1 MKIKQILVALT
12 GEADSSQVPALAFEI
27 ARESGAHV
35 IGTDTVTDAGPFIDQ
50 AGIGMMPSYY
60 ADLYKTAEKVQH
72 QKRSNAAATFETAR
86 KSAGIPL
93 VDRPGLA
100 AGATAEW
107 LSGEAYNGAT
117 VSSLGRLCD
126 LIVLNHPG
134 EKSSYGDQQ
143 AFQAAVFTTRR
154 PVMLVPPQCQ
164 SIGDHAAIAWNGS
177 AEACAAVEGSL
188 PLLEGMRSIDIIQV
202 GDLKPGAA
210 SAWSLQNYLGWH
222 GIASRLLTAP
232 DQTGKTT
239 TVITDLAKTNRAT
252 FLVMGAYSHS
262 ALREFILGGV
272 TESMIT
278 HSQIPIIMAH

>member
-12 GEADSSQVPALAFEI
+12 GEPNAIQVPALAFEI

-35 IGTDTVTDAGPFIDQ
+35 IGTDTVTDVGPFIDQ
-50 AGIGMMPSYY
+50 SGIGMMPSYY
-60 ADLYKTAEKVQH
+60 KDLFQAAEKVQF
-72 QKRSNAAATFETAR
+72 QKRANAATTFDAAR

-93 VDRPGLA
+93 ADRPGLA

-134 EKSSYGDQQ
+134 EISSYADQQ

-154 PVMLVPPQCQ
+154 PILLVPQACPR
-164 SIGDHAAIAWNGS
+164 IGDHAAIAWNGS
-177 AEACAAVEGSL
+177 TEACAAVEGAL
-188 PLLEGMRSIDIIQV
+188 PLLESVSNVDIIQV

-210 SAWSLQNYLGWH
+210 SGWALQSYLGWH

-232 DQTGKTT
+232 DQARTT
-239 TVITDLAKTNRAT
+239 AKAIKELAKTNGAT

-262 ALREFILGGV
+262 ALREFVLGGV
-272 TESMIT
+272 TQSMST
-278 HSQIPIIMAH
+278 RSDIPILMAH